1 MNLRPESA
9 GEPLSLWWDQL
20 PDDLTMPLGAPLE
33 GDAGFDV
40 AIVGG
45 GYTGLWTAYY
55 LQQADP
61 TVRICVIEANVA
73 GFGASGRNG
82 GWASALFPAS
92 LRQLA
97 QRSDRETAVRMKQI
111 MHDTVDEIGR
121 VASDEGWEI
130 DWRKGG
136 TIGVAR
142 SPLQLKRAEEEI
154 ADMRTW
160 GFGANDYSLLS
171 PDETKARVRMTSALG
186 ATFTPHCAAINPARL
201 VRLLAMSVASRGV
214 RIFELTPATSIEP
227 GVVRTQHGT
236 VRAPIIVRATEG
248 YTPSLHGHRR
258 VLAPVYSLMLA
269 TEPLTEDMWSEIGL
283 AGRETFHDGRNLIIY
298 GQRTADGRLA
308 FGGRGAPYHFG
319 SRIDPVQ
326 DRNTAV
332 HDALR
337 DVLVDL
343 FPVIAPARITHT
355 WGGPL
360 GIARDWWAS
369 VGLDRSTGL
378 AWAGGY
384 VGDGVGTSNLSGRT
398 LADLILQQPTDL
410 TSLPWVDHRSRN
422 WEPEPLRWL
431 GTNLGLRVMTRADA
445 KEQRTGKES
454 RAASIFARQI
464 GH

>member
-1 MNLRPESA
+1 MSQRPESA
-9 GEPLSLWWDQL
+9 GEPLSLWWDTL
-20 PDDLTMPLGAPLE
+20 PRELTMPIGAPLD
-33 GDAGFDV
+33 GDADYDV

-55 LQQADP
+55 LQRADP
-61 TVRICVIEANVA
+61 ALRICVIEANVA

-97 QRSDRETAVRMKQI
+97 ERTDRTTAVRMKRT
-111 MHDTVDEIGR
+111 MHDAVDEIGR
-121 VASDEGWEI
+121 VASAEGWDIE
-130 DWRKGG
+130 WSKGG
-136 TIGVAR
+136 TLGVAR
-142 SPLQLKRAEEEI
+142 SPLQLQRAEQDI
-154 ADMRTW
+154 ADMRSW
-160 GFGANDYSLLS
+160 GFGADDYSLLS
-171 PDETKARVRMTSALG
+171 AHETAARVRMTDSLG

-201 VRLLAMSVASRGV
+201 VRFLAMTVASRGV
-214 RIFELTPATSIEP
+214 RIFERTAAISIDA
-227 GVVRTQHGT
+227 GLVRTSNGS

-248 YTPSLHGHRR
+248 YTATLAGQRR
-258 VLAPVYSLMLA
+258 ALAPVYSLMLA
-269 TEPLTEDMWSEIGL
+269 TEPLPDDIWNEIGL
-283 AGRETFHDGRNLIIY
+283 ADRETFHDGRNLIIY
-298 GQRTADGRLA
+298 GQRTADGRFA

-319 SRIDPVQ
+319 SRIDPAQ
-326 DRNTAV
+326 DRDATV
-332 HDALR
+332 HAALR

-343 FPVIAPARITHT
+343 FPAVAQARITHT

-369 VGLDRSTGL
+369 VGIDRSNGL

-398 LADLILQQPTDL
+398 LADLIREQATFL
-410 TSLPWVDHRSRN
+410 TTLPWVDHHSRN
-422 WEPEPLRWL
+422 WEPEPLRWI
-431 GTNLGLRVMTRADA
+431 GTNLGLQVMNRADA

-454 RAASIFARQI
+454 RLASIFARKI